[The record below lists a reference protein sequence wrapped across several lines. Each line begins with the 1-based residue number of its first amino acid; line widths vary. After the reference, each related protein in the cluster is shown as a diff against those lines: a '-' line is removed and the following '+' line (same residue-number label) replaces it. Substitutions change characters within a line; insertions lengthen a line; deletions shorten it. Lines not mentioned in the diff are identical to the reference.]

1 MVERDDTKF
10 IFIFLSISFICLC
23 GLGLFVLNLSTQMW
37 ASEAG
42 DKADKLVVEM
52 ERREKAERE
61 ETLKKGIDIDIDALI
76 VDKSKESHS
85 STSLMPVIIGGTTYP
100 IATPEIDNS
109 YYLKIYAE
117 DKNYDIAVP
126 KNLYDKKQIGTH
138 IEIKLYNNRIEVL

>member
-1 MVERDDTKF
+1 
-10 IFIFLSISFICLC
+10 
-23 GLGLFVLNLSTQMW
+23 MW

-61 ETLKKGIDIDIDALI
+61 ETLKKGIDIDALI

-117 DKNYDIAVP
+117 DK
-126 KNLYDKKQIGTH
+126 
-138 IEIKLYNNRIEVL
+138 KLRYSSS